1 MRDDGLERT
10 VPFVGAVNVPF
21 QITELI
27 ECE

>member
-27 ECE
+27 EYE